1 MICGNERENGVMKTD
16 ERRGIKLEAEALSVG
31 YRGRAL
37 IRDIAFSIRPG
48 EVVTLIGPNGAG
60 KSTILKT
67 LAGQLDRI
75 GGSVF
80 LGERELSGLSSGERA
95 RTMSVLLT
103 DRVRTEYMR
112 CFDVAAAG
120 RYPYTGRLGIL
131 SAKDEEK
138 VKDALRA
145 VHALDLADRDFQEI
159 SDGQKQ
165 RILLARAICQEPKV
179 LILDEP
185 TSYLDIRHKLEL
197 LGILREM
204 AVRDGITIIMSLHE
218 IDLAFKISDR
228 LISVKG
234 DQISRIGTPEELLR
248 EREMEDLFDL
258 AEGSFDALLGSAE
271 LPGVAGEPK
280 VFVISQGGSGI
291 PVYRKLQRER
301 IPFAAGILFRNDLDY
316 RIAKQLAVE
325 VVEAEPFE
333 EIPDEAVIRGRELIR
348 SAERVINCGITI
360 GTTNRRIQLLLDD
373 AREQGKQET

>member
-1 MICGNERENGVMKTD
+1 MTD

-31 YRGRAL
+31 YRGQAL
-37 IRDIAFSIRPG
+37 IRDIAFSIMPG
-48 EVVTLIGPNGAG
+48 EIMTLIGPNGGG

-67 LAGQLDRI
+67 LAGQLERI
-75 GGSVF
+75 GGSIF

-95 RTMSVLLT
+95 RKMAVLLT

-228 LISVKG
+228 LILVKG

-248 EREMEDLFDL
+248 EREMETLFDL
-258 AEGSFDALLGSAE
+258 AEGSFDPLLGSAE

-333 EIPDEAVIRGRELIR
+333 EIPDEAVMRGRELIR

-360 GTTNRRIQLLLDD
+360 GTTNRRIQLLIDD